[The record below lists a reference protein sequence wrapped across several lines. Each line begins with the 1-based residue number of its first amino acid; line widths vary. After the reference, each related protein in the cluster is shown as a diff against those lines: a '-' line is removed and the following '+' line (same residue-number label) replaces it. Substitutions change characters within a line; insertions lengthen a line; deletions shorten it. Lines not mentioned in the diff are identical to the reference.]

1 MLFNMEQ
8 QIEPIYLSELDILR
22 RFSDMEKHFPRCTGK
37 RYFPSVNFHL
47 NFYEDPIGSLK
58 VEADNML
65 SFVGMGTYF
74 SRIHVESLK
83 DAAGYI
89 NLTNDICADIT
100 LDLEIYKDID
110 KAMAT
115 LAHEICHFIL
125 FKNGIY
131 FREPIKIENEIYAD
145 LATFYVGFGY
155 FTMRGHLFYK
165 KTRTVETVGDKIKKN
180 ITITNKHYG
189 YLTPESYAIA
199 YNIINV
205 INRNID
211 SGDYKDLPD
220 HAKENLQIVMK
231 KSVLKELT
239 NISTKNISEKFLKAS
254 TDIAK
259 VKLILDVL
267 SQTLNDNAK
276 LIQKKYK
283 ELSVGFYS
291 FKDEKYFDWN
301 IMNLAYQYALNVE
314 GKEHKT
320 IIELKDS
327 LLVALSALAKG
338 GLAKKT
344 SQTDYT
350 PLPKCPICEN
360 IINKELESKL
370 YHFIC
375 PHCKTHFVLDY
386 DSDKLIIDVT
396 QKTNQM
402 YKEKK
407 ALLEK
412 PKLEDDIQKLQLRI
426 DAIERKWWYKMFHKL

>member
-1 MLFNMEQ
+1 MEQ
-8 QIEPIYLSELDILR
+8 HRTPIYLSELDILK

-37 RYFPSVNFHL
+37 RYFPSLNFYL
-47 NFYEDPIGSLK
+47 NFYEDPMGSLK

-65 SFVGMGTYF
+65 SFVGMGAYN
-74 SRIHVESLK
+74 SRIHVENLQG
-83 DAAGYI
+83 AAGYI
-89 NLTNDICADIT
+89 KLTDDMWADIT
-100 LDLEIYKDID
+100 LDLDVYKDVD
-110 KAMAT
+110 KVMAT
-115 LAHEICHFIL
+115 LAHEICHKLL

-131 FREPIKIENEIYAD
+131 FREPTEIENEIYAD

-155 FTMRGHLFYK
+155 FTMRGYLFSK
-165 KTRTVETVGDKIKKN
+165 KTRTIETVGDKIKKN

-276 LIQKKYK
+276 LIQKKFK
-283 ELSVGFYS
+283 ELSEGFYS

-314 GKEHKT
+314 EKGHKT

-327 LLVALSALAKG
+327 LLVALSALTRG
-338 GLAKKT
+338 GLSKKT

-360 IINKELESKL
+360 VINKELESKL

-386 DSDKLIIDVT
+386 DSGKLIIDVT

-402 YKEKK
+402 YKEQK